1 MSPKNILLIV
11 LVGFIAV
18 FTSGCGA
25 ISGLFATETPT
36 PTNTPLPTSTPTPVP
51 TSTPTPV
58 PTDTPPP
65 TVVPILELSEI
76 RLSVE
81 DLPAGFIVIKPED
94 FGFSTELL
102 SVEGFQVA
110 GVFAFLELV
119 NTQIVIGFTVDIP
132 TPLEM
137 IGFDLGL
144 QQPGFLVDAFIGGL
158 AGADILEQES
168 LADLNDVGDSST
180 GVTILVDFDGIEMRF
195 TMIVFRRGSAAAFL
209 LLMHPDGTD
218 PTVDIEKLANKLD
231 ALLVVYNASLE

>member
-36 PTNTPLPTSTPTPVP
+36 PTNTPLPTSTPT
-51 TSTPTPV
+51 STPTPV
-58 PTDTPPP
+58 PTDTPTPA
-65 TVVPILELSEI
+65 VLPILELSEI
-76 RLSVE
+76 RLSLE
-81 DLPAGFIVIKPED
+81 DLPSGFIVINPED
-94 FGFSTELL
+94 FGFSAELL
-102 SVEGFQVA
+102 SEEDFQVA

-119 NTQIVIGFTVDIP
+119 NTQIVIGFTVDVP

-158 AGADILEQES
+158 EGADILEQEA
-168 LADLNDVGDSST
+168 LPELNDVGDSSA